1 MGKVETDVLLG
12 DVADSVRGLWRD
24 PGIRE
29 AVCCSCTFQLSG
41 SAWYYFGAIH
51 RMADP
56 HYVLT
61 SQDILRSR
69 VKMTGITVTAF
80 KIGEFTMSKLVVS
93 KVSRGSGSTASK
105 MLLLSSSSSR

>member
-29 AVCCSCTFQLSG
+29 AVCCSCTFQLND
-41 SAWYYFGAIH
+41 SAWYYLGAIH

-61 SQDILRSR
+61 SQDVLRSR
-69 VKMTGITVTAF
+69 V
-80 KIGEFTMSKLVVS
+80 KIGEFTMYKLVVG
-93 KVSRGSGSTASK
+93 KVSGGSGSTASK